1 MTQDTEPTEEQ
12 IKEQREKLSTYYTE
26 MTPLLEK
33 QLKYEELKAKIASMQ
48 FHRREAEVK
57 TAQFGVQE
65 GKKQTSPQGQA

>member
-1 MTQDTEPTEEQ
+1 MAQDTEPTEEM
-12 IKEQREKLSTYYTE
+12 IKEQREKLSTYYTD

-57 TAQFGVQE
+57 TAQLAPQE
-65 GKKQTSPQGQA
+65 PKKQPPQGQA